1 MLAADGIP
9 AHNLGEGTALLTN
22 QLGIGPLAH
31 VAQKGVPVGV
41 PAGSRPVH
49 AVVGVVIPTL
59 PVLGL
64 MIDDTVLYL
73 RLGNVQVAL
82 IVGAVVY
89 GVPQAPFHQTP
100 DVDVLGFLG
109 FVGQH
114 QIVEFTVFAHGDEEG
129 HPGIQAVLSAVK
141 GGVAHAMAALVT
153 VKLGLGGKVPGI
165 PGGLSRFLDV
175 VEAAALV
182 AGNGVVA
189 VAQQTLQLGIPIEA
203 VAAARIGNHAQEIL
217 TAQVVDP
224 GQGSGGGGNDVLPP
238 GIIEMTEFHMCT
250 LLTCHGCGNDND

>member
-1 MLAADGIP
+1 M
-9 AHNLGEGTALLTN
+9 
-22 QLGIGPLAH
+22 
-31 VAQKGVPVGV
+31 
-41 PAGSRPVH
+41 
-49 AVVGVVIPTL
+49 IPTL

-82 IVGAVVY
+82 IVGAVIY

-129 HPGIQAVLSAVK
+129 HPSVQTVLSAMK

-153 VKLGLGGKVPGI
+153 VKLGLGGKIPGI
-165 PGGLSRFLDV
+165 PGGLAGFLDV

-224 GQGSGGGGNDVLPP
+224 GQGSGGGGNDVLPT